1 MTEPSSVPPGC
12 PEAVAVGPA
21 AERGA
26 AGDAPAS
33 TLPPWPRAH
42 GGSSDSD
49 SDVEGPRPP
58 RRPRPKRRRLHLG
71 PGVPSIPVYSNKVN
85 SCFRLCP
92 TAVQLR
98 DLPAPQQQGEPPI
111 DTDAEEEEEKEEE
124 EEEEEEEEK
133 DERKAEPVLEPE
145 PSEGATI
152 PVSPCS
158 PQPRS
163 SRTRR
168 IIRDVDRRLRGL
180 SSLVLG
186 SAVAPEPDVVLLEPP
201 APPAPRLLRLKVQCR
216 AELHRVP
223 LQTSEPLR
231 AVVEHMAQVL
241 RVPPGRI
248 LLLLRDREL
257 EPSATPP
264 GPGAGGRRH
273 RGVCGG
279 RRSRGGAGA
288 RAGTGPRGAAADS
301 AGAGPALAA
310 AAQCAQGAAAVRAHG
325 AVPGGAGARRPPPAL
340 LLRGPAPGGEL
351 HPRGAGHGAG
361 RRHRGLGLAPPRA
374 PRCGGTVTS
383 SRRPAVM
390 SPSRT
395 SPPAPSCCGVI
406 GSRASPGRADQ

>member
-98 DLPAPQQQGEPPI
+98 DLPAPQQQGAEPPI

-168 IIRDVDRRLRGL
+168 IIRRSRCGRWWSTWRRCCGCRQA
-180 SSLVLG
+180 G
-186 SAVAPEPDVVLLEPP
+186 SCCCCGTGSWSP
-201 APPAPRLLRLKVQCR
+201 APPPQALGLGVADIVECVVDAGAGGEPEPEPAPGPGELRLTVQGQDRRSLLRLNVPKAQPLCGLMERYR
-216 AELHRVP
+216 A
-223 LQTSEPLR
+223 
-231 AVVEHMAQVL
+231 A
-241 RVPPGRI
+241 
-248 LLLLRDREL
+248 
-257 EPSATPP
+257 
-264 GPGAGGRRH
+264 
-273 RGVCGG
+273 
-279 RRSRGGAGA
+279 
-288 RAGTGPRGAAADS
+288 
-301 AGAGPALAA
+301 
-310 AAQCAQGAAAVRAHG
+310 
-325 AVPGGAGARRPPPAL
+325 
-340 LLRGPAPGGEL
+340 
-351 HPRGAGHGAG
+351 
-361 RRHRGLGLAPPRA
+361 RGLGARPLHFFFEGRRLA
-374 PRCGGTVTS
+374 G
-383 SRRPAVM
+383 
-390 SPSRT
+390 
-395 SPPAPSCCGVI
+395 SCTPEELGMEQDDVI
-406 GSRASPGRADQ
+406 EVWG